1 MGATMEEKQIVRN
14 HGTEKHH
21 FGLKESQN
29 TLAQGITEEVSSAG
43 FKRQRLQRVFQAG

>member
-1 MGATMEEKQIVRN
+1 MGATMEEKQIVRS

-29 TLAQGITEEVSSAG
+29 PLAQGITEEVSSTG
-43 FKRQRLQRVFQAG
+43 FKRQRLQMVFQAG